1 MHANCVFD
9 VSATG
14 NTGFAKTYLDTQR
27 TLADSTT
34 VSLTDDADPSQV
46 GGLYRLRCGKFV
58 IVHREPVIENPI
70 PVRVESR
77 RG

>member
-14 NTGFAKTYLDTQR
+14 NTGFVQTYLDTQR

-34 VSLTDDADPSQV
+34 VSLTDDAHPSQV
-46 GGLYRLRCGKFV
+46 GGLYRLRCGKPA
-58 IVHREPVIENPI
+58 IVTPRASNRKPI
-70 PVRVESR
+70 PVRVDESDC
-77 RG
+77 